1 MFAVAA
7 ILILIGAWTLVV
19 CLLDWE
25 PSLGVFDLQ
34 ALGEALGHDTARW
47 VVGGIGATLVLA
59 GLLAAC

>member
-7 ILILIGAWTLVV
+7 ILILIGAWTLVI
-19 CLLDWE
+19 CLLDWD

-34 ALGEALGHDTARW
+34 ALGEAIGHDNARW
-47 VVGGIGATLVLA
+47 VVAGTGAACVLA

>member
-7 ILILIGAWTLVV
+7 ILILIGGWTLIV
-19 CLLDWE
+19 CLMDWE

-47 VVGGIGATLVLA
+47 VVGGVGAAFVLA
-59 GLLAAC
+59 GFLAAL